1 MRMVPAMGERLGDTM
16 QETIKELNI
25 QIAEIEEM
33 ITHFL
38 LLKEMNPDQEI
49 YIDELAY
56 WRRSL
61 QYAKRIKREVL
72 AVT

>member
-1 MRMVPAMGERLGDTM
+1 M

-33 ITHFL
+33 ITHFI
-38 LLKEMNPDQEI
+38 LLKEINPDQVI
-49 YIDELAY
+49 YIQELAY

-61 QYAKRIKREVL
+61 QNVKKMKREVL

>member
-1 MRMVPAMGERLGDTM
+1 M
-16 QETIKELNI
+16 QENIKELNI

-33 ITHFL
+33 ITHFI

-49 YIDELAY
+49 YIHELAY

-61 QYAKRIKREVL
+61 QNAKRMKREVL